1 MQPSL
6 FNQVITQKPMF
17 ETMFL
22 NLDYWFSRP
31 LVFWHWITNSSPH
44 FSSTIYLISY
54 LLSFFGI
61 TLTIY
66 CVVRLIEIYFE
77 EHEHLK
83 HAIHDYVASQK
94 EMDNGVNPR
103 WTYVENLV
111 NSPNESDWR
120 LAIIEAD
127 SILEGLL
134 EEKGIPGVGIG
145 ERLKNISPGDL
156 NTLQSAWEAHLV
168 RNRIA
173 HEGSDF
179 EVTERDAKKTIRLYE
194 MVFQELGFC

>member
-1 MQPSL
+1 MPPSL
-6 FNQVITQKPMF
+6 YQQVITQKPIF

-31 LVFWHWITNSSPH
+31 IVFWYWISNSH
-44 FSSTIYLISY
+44 ISSVIYLISY

-61 TLTIY
+61 TMTIY
-66 CVVRLIEIYFE
+66 CIVRLIEINNE
-77 EHEHLK
+77 EHLHLK
-83 HAIHDYVASQK
+83 HAIAEYVAAQK
-94 EMDNGVNPR
+94 EQDGGKNMR
-103 WTYVENLV
+103 WTYVEDLV
-111 NSPNESDWR
+111 NSPNPTDWR

-156 NTLQSAWEAHLV
+156 STLQSAWEAHLV

-179 EVTERDAKKTIRLYE
+179 EVTERDAKRTIRLYE